1 MTDLPDEIVER
12 VARAILETD
21 PTCNYD
27 KCKERIEKAI
37 SAGDTLEENWW
48 LALHKQARAALQAS
62 GWGEMRFALLK
73 CANAIKRIGD
83 NTGEFG
89 SVTDDRFWDDLW
101 VAEDNARAALAA
113 ARGEKP

>member
-12 VARAILETD
+12 VARAICRQNLLST
-21 PTCNYD
+21 
-27 KCKERIEKAI
+27 
-37 SAGDTLEENWW
+37 
-48 LALHKQARAALQAS
+48 KQPDDDATMSSYWRSFIPEARASLTAS

-113 ARGEKP
+113 ARGETP